1 MASGAA
7 GNELGSAS
15 VRPLASRLERLG
27 TETAFEV
34 LAKARSLEARGR
46 SVIHLEIGEPDF
58 DTPPSIVAAG
68 VAALQGGETHYTPS
82 AGIAELREAIARS
95 LAERRGLA
103 VDPANVIVAPGAKP
117 IMFYALLTLLEP
129 GDEAIYPDPGFP
141 IYSSMISFAGA
152 RAIPL
157 PLREANDFAP
167 DLDELRALVT
177 DRTKLVVLNSP
188 HNPTGGVLDLAAI
201 REVARIARERD
212 LWVLADEIY
221 AEILYDGAHR
231 SILAES
237 GMAERTVLLDGFSKT
252 YAMTGWRLGF
262 GVFPR
267 ALVEPVT
274 KLVTNSV
281 SCTATFVQRA
291 GVAALAHRPAE
302 VDEMVAE
309 FRRRRD
315 AVVAGLNSIE
325 GISCRVPHGAF
336 YVFPNITALGL
347 GDSATVAERILD
359 EASVAT
365 LAGTCF
371 GACGEGYLRLSYA
384 NSLRSISEAL
394 ARMAAWVRQAN
405 PSTDGAANAA
415 PESRSEAEVTDGAAN
430 AAPESRSE
438 AEVTDR
444 AANAAPE
451 SPERSGGLPTGR

>member
-1 MASGAA
+1 M
-7 GNELGSAS
+7 
-15 VRPLASRLERLG
+15 RPLARRLERLG

-34 LAKARSLEARGR
+34 LAKARALEATGR

-58 DTPPSIVAAG
+58 DTPPSIVVAG
-68 VAALQGGETHYTPS
+68 VAALRGGETHYT
-82 AGIAELREAIARS
+82 AAVGIAELREAIARS
-95 LAERRGLA
+95 LADRRGLG
-103 VDPANVIVAPGAKP
+103 VDPANVIVTPGAKP
-117 IMFYALLTLLEP
+117 IMFYALLALLEP

-188 HNPTGGVLDLAAI
+188 HNPTGGVLDPTTI
-201 REVARIARERD
+201 REIARIARERD

-221 AEILYDGAHR
+221 AEILYDRAHR

-267 ALVEPVT
+267 ALVEPVA

-291 GVAALAHRPAE
+291 GVAALARRPAE
-302 VDEMVAE
+302 VDGMLSE

-315 AVVAGLNSIE
+315 AIVAGLNAIE

-347 GDSATVAERILD
+347 GDSATVADRLLD
-359 EASVAT
+359 EAGVAT

-371 GACGEGYLRLSYA
+371 GAQGEGYLRLSYA
-384 NSLRSISEAL
+384 NSLENIGEAL
-394 ARMAAWVRQAN
+394 ARIAGWVL
-405 PSTDGAANAA
+405 
-415 PESRSEAEVTDGAAN
+415 
-430 AAPESRSE
+430 
-438 AEVTDR
+438 R
-444 AANAAPE
+444 AKA
-451 SPERSGGLPTGR
+451 LPTGR